1 MAKVFLKKPI
11 GQILIDEGKITE
23 EQLHKALDIQKASGE
38 LLGHT
43 LVQMEFV
50 TEKDVLQ
57 AYSQQI
63 DVPYVDLE
71 EINFDLDAL
80 RLVPRHIAVRHNLIP
95 IKKEEDKLIVAMGNP
110 LNVFAIDELRMVTG
124 IPTIECNIASK
135 SQIEA
140 AIAEHYKVGMSITEA
155 IQDVGMMDTVTADVT
170 EVEGEEETSVAG
182 LRELGEEAPIVRM
195 VNAIIMQAIRD
206 RATDIHIEPQNREL
220 RVRFRIDGV
229 LHEAMTPP
237 KRLQLAI
244 ISRVKIMSNLDIAE
258 KRLPQDGRIM
268 LNIEGR
274 EFDFRIATIPTMFG
288 EKVEIRIL
296 DKTGI
301 LLQIDKLGF
310 TSDAQA
316 IFEEL
321 INKPYG
327 MVLTTGPTGCGKT
340 TTLYSAL
347 YKLNTIDKNLIT
359 IEQPIEYQLHGIAQA
374 QVNIKAGLTFANALR
389 SILRQDPD
397 IVMVGEIRDK
407 ETAEIAIHSA
417 LTGHLVLSTMHTNDA
432 SLTVVRLFHMGVEPF
447 LISSSVI
454 GIISQ
459 RLARIICPKCKE
471 SYEAS
476 ADTLRKLG
484 LSIRSD
490 SVTLYRGRGCD
501 YCKYTGYRGRTGIF
515 EAMKI
520 DDDLRNLIIKKAS
533 PDEIRGTASKKG
545 MKTLLKAGL
554 EKVLEGLTTLEEV
567 VRVVYVR

>member
-1 MAKVFLKKPI
+1 MAKVSLRKPI
-11 GQILIDEGKITE
+11 GQILKDEGKITE
-23 EQLHKALDIQKASGE
+23 EQLNKALEIQKSSGE
-38 LLGHT
+38 LLGYI
-43 LVQMEFV
+43 LVRMGIV
-50 TEKDVLQ
+50 SEKDVLE

-71 EINFDLDAL
+71 EVNIDLDAV
-80 RLVPRHIAVRHNLIP
+80 RLVPRHIAQRHNLIP
-95 IKKEEDKLIVAMGNP
+95 FKKYEDRLVVAMENP
-110 LNVFAIDELRMVTG
+110 LNVFAIDELHMITG
-124 IPTIECNIASK
+124 LRIECNIASK

-140 AIAEHYKVGMSITEA
+140 AINEYYRAGMSLTETLQD
-155 IQDVGMMDTVTADVT
+155 IQVIDTTAVT
-170 EVEGEEETSVAG
+170 EIAPVEEEEEETVDTA
-182 LRELGEEAPIVRM
+182 RELSEEAPIVRM

-206 RATDIHIEPQNREL
+206 RATDIHIEPQSREL

-229 LHEAMTPP
+229 LHEALTPP
-237 KRLQLAI
+237 KRLQAAI
-244 ISRVKIMSNLDIAE
+244 VSRIKIMANLDIAE

-268 LNIEGR
+268 LNVEGR
-274 EFDFRIATIPTMFG
+274 EFDFRVSTIPTMFG

-296 DKTGI
+296 DKTGV

-310 TSDAQA
+310 SSDAQA

-327 MVLTTGPTGCGKT
+327 MILATGPTGCGKT

-347 YKLNTIDKNLIT
+347 HKLNTIDKNLIT
-359 IEQPIEYQLHGIAQA
+359 IEEPIEYQLHGVAQA
-374 QVNIKAGLTFANALR
+374 QVNVKAGLTFANALR

-407 ETAEIAIHSA
+407 ETAEIAIHAA

-432 SLTVVRLFHMGVEPF
+432 ALTVVRFFHMGVEPF

-454 GIISQ
+454 GIVSQ
-459 RLARIICPKCKE
+459 RLARTICPKCIQ

-476 ADTLRKLG
+476 SDTLRKLG
-484 LSIRSD
+484 LNIKSE

-515 EAMKI
+515 EVMKI
-520 DDDLRNLIIKKAS
+520 DDEIRNLIVRKAS
-533 PDEIRGTASKKG
+533 STEIRETARRKG
-545 MKTLLKAGL
+545 MKTLLEAGL
-554 EKVLEGLTTLEEV
+554 EKVLEGTTTLEEV
-567 VRVVYVR
+567 IRVVYVR